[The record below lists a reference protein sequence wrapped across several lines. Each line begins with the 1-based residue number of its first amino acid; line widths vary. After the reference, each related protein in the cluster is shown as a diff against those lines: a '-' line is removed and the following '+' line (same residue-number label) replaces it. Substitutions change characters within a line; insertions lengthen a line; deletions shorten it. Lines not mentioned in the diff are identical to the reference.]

1 MHLAPITPRGEK
13 YDELRVDATKGLLFI
28 IDSDWKGNNRFAES
42 ISINSYI
49 MARSLRITG
58 YGALYHIT
66 SMRYCAEKS
75 SKAGVAQNNSSQMC
89 IING

>member
-1 MHLAPITPRGEK
+1 MTK
-13 YDELRVDATKGLLFI
+13 ELFFI
-28 IDSDWKGNNRFAES
+28 LDSDWKGNNRFAES

-49 MARSLRITG
+49 MARSLRITE

-75 SKAGVAQNNSSQMC
+75 SKA
-89 IING
+89 